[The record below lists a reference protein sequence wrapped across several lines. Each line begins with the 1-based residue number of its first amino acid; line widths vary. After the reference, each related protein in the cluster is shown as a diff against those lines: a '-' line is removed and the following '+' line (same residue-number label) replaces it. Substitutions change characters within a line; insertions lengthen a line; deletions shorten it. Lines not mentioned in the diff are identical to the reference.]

1 MPSTDAP
8 PDSAPQKPKQSMC
21 ILALTGAYIRAG
33 LSVCAII
40 RPSFVPWTVPRGTNP
55 TTRLIIVGARGRRT
69 R

>member
-8 PDSAPQKPKQSMC
+8 PRQRTAETQTEHVY
-21 ILALTGAYIRAG
+21 LALTGAYIRAG